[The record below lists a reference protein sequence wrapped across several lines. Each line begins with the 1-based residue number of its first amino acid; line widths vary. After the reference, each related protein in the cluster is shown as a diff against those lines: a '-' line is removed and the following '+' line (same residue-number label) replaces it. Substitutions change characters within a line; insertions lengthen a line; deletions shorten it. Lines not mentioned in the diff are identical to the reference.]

1 VDLNLHLSFIR
12 RRHKYFVFL
21 ITYRISDVTGS
32 ISVNGVER
40 DTEEFRKKSSYI
52 TQNCY
57 LMDLLTTKETLV
69 VAASFKLSPK
79 VGTKKRNDTVG

>member
-1 VDLNLHLSFIR
+1 
-12 RRHKYFVFL
+12 
-21 ITYRISDVTGS
+21 VTGFV
-32 ISVNGVER
+32 SVNGLER

-57 LMDLLTTKETLV
+57 LMDLLTTRETLA

-79 VGTKKRNDTVG
+79 AGIKKRSDTVS

>member
-1 VDLNLHLSFIR
+1 M
-12 RRHKYFVFL
+12 RHKYVFCFVFAHS
-21 ITYRISDVTGS
+21 ISGVTGY
-32 ISVNGVER
+32 ISVNGVQR

-57 LMDLLTTKETLV
+57 LMDLLTTRETLE

-79 VGTKKRNDTVG
+79 VEIKKRSDTVSQHV

>member
-1 VDLNLHLSFIR
+1 M
-12 RRHKYFVFL
+12 
-21 ITYRISDVTGS
+21 TGS

-40 DTEEFRKKSSYI
+40 DAEEFRKKSSYI

-57 LMDLLTTKETLV
+57 LMDLLTTRETLV

-79 VGTKKRNDTVG
+79 IGIKKRNDTVS